1 MIPVVDL
8 FAGAGGLTEGFAS
21 LVDAEGE
28 HVFQPVM
35 SVEKDPDACETLRL
49 RAFLSRI
56 ADKEP
61 GLPWEYEQF
70 LRDRDPRALDCL
82 KKRFPIAWAG
92 ARCEVIEAELGD
104 ADPVLIEVARMRVKG
119 VSPSGVWVLAGG
131 PPCQAYSTAGRSRR
145 KHDPS
150 YAGDPRLRLY
160 QSFMKFVR
168 MLCPPVVVF
177 ENVVGILSAKVD
189 GEPVFSR
196 IVREFM
202 SAGYSVRSVV
212 DPCPATSRDYI
223 VESEKFGIPQARHRV
238 ILLAVR
244 RGRGLH
250 PGVLRSREVSSVRD
264 AFVGLPKL
272 HGIVSDPR
280 GVPLPRFDE
289 WKGLVPE
296 SIAQAARLVGLVPD
310 VVLSEANE
318 IRRGQGKLQA
328 WYRGRLGGSKALEG
342 HAARTVR
349 AEDMERYVF
358 CAAFA
363 QVKGRSPRL
372 EEMPRCLWP
381 KHANLDDVDGD
392 SRPAFNDRF
401 YVQAWGKPSSTVTAH
416 IAKSGHHFIHPD
428 PRQRRSLTLR
438 EAARLQTFPDDFVF
452 MGTKTAQFRQIG
464 NAVPPL
470 LAQQVAQVVAKT
482 LGVDAFGYFD
492 SLEDEDGGED
502 EDAPKLLGVDM
513 FLDAIYEFTDGINGM
528 FVKVAEGLDKLG
540 APR

>member
-21 LVDAEGE
+21 LVDADGLP
-28 HVFQPVM
+28 VFQPVM

-56 ADKEP
+56 ASAEP
-61 GLPWEYEQF
+61 GLPWEYERF
-70 LRDRDPRALDCL
+70 LRDRDPRALDSL
-82 KKRFPIAWAG
+82 KKRFPVAWDD
-92 ARCEVIEAELGD
+92 ARCEVVEAELGD
-104 ADPVLIEVARMRVKG
+104 ADPILIEMARLRLEAAA
-119 VSPSGVWVLAGG
+119 SDYWVLAGG

-150 YAGDPRLRLY
+150 FADDPRLRLY
-160 QSFMKFVR
+160 KSFMKFVH
-168 MLCPPVVVF
+168 MLLPPVVVF
-177 ENVVGILSAKVD
+177 ENVVGILSAKAD
-189 GEPVFSR
+189 GEPVFAR
-196 IVREFM
+196 IVRDFR

-212 DPCPATSRDYI
+212 DPCPATSREYI
-223 VESEKFGIPQARHRV
+223 VESERFGILQARHRV

-250 PGVLRSREVSSVRD
+250 PGVLRSREPSTVRD
-264 AFVGLPKL
+264 ALIGLPKL
-272 HGIVSDPR
+272 HGIASYPQ
-280 GVPLPRFDE
+280 GTCLPRVEE
-289 WKGLVPE
+289 WKKLAPE
-296 SIAQAARLVGLVPD
+296 PVAKIVRSAMIAPYAI
-310 VVLSEANE
+310 LSEANE
-318 IRRGQGKLQA
+318 ICRGQGKLSG
-328 WYRGRLGGSKALEG
+328 WYRGKLDGSKALEG

-349 AEDMERYVF
+349 TVDIERYVF

-381 KHANLDDVDGD
+381 KHANLDDVDAD
-392 SRPAFNDRF
+392 SRPSFNDRY

-452 MGTKTAQFRQIG
+452 MGTKTAQFRQVG

-482 LGVDAFGYFD
+482 LGVDAFGFFE
-492 SLEDEDGGED
+492 SLEEEDGGEG
-502 EDAPKLLGVDM
+502 EEAPKLRGVDM
-513 FLDAIYEFTDGINGM
+513 FLDSIFEFTDGINGM

>member
-21 LVDAEGE
+21 LVDADGLP
-28 HVFQPVM
+28 VFQPVM

-70 LRDRDPRALDCL
+70 LRDRDPRALDSL

-92 ARCEVIEAELGD
+92 ARCEVFEAELGD
-104 ADPVLIEVARMRVKG
+104 ADPVLIEMARARVEAA
-119 VSPSGVWVLAGG
+119 SPSRMWVLAGG

-145 KHDPS
+145 KNDPS

-168 MLCPPVVVF
+168 MLRPPVVVF
-177 ENVVGILSAKVD
+177 ENVVGILSARVD
-189 GEPVFSR
+189 GESVFAQ
-196 IVREFM
+196 IVRDFM
-202 SAGYSVRSVV
+202 WAGYSVRSVV
-212 DPCPATSRDYI
+212 DPCPEAARDYI
-223 VESEKFGIPQARHRV
+223 VESEKYGVPQARHRV

-244 RGRGLH
+244 RGCGLH
-250 PGVLRSREVSSVRD
+250 TGVLHEREAASVRD
-264 AFVGLPKL
+264 ALVGLPKL
-272 HGIVSDPR
+272 HGVVSDPQ

-289 WKGLVPE
+289 WKDLVPE
-296 SIAQAARLVGLVPD
+296 SIARTARLVGRVPD
-310 VVLSEANE
+310 TVLSEANE

-328 WYRGRLGGSKALEG
+328 WYRGKLSGSKALEG
-342 HAARTVR
+342 HAARTIR
-349 AEDMERYVF
+349 AEDMERFVF

-363 QVKGRSPRL
+363 QVKGKTPRL

-381 KHANLDDVDGD
+381 KHANLDDVDAD
-392 SRPAFNDRF
+392 SRPSFNDRY

-428 PRQRRSLTLR
+428 PRQHRSLTLR

-452 MGTKTAQFRQIG
+452 MGTKTAQFRQVG

-470 LAQQVAQVVAKT
+470 LAQQVAQIVAKT

-492 SLEDEDGGED
+492 SLEDEDGGE
-502 EDAPKLLGVDM
+502 EESKPKLLGMDM
-513 FLDAIYEFTDGINGM
+513 FLDSIFEFTDGINGM

>member
-21 LVDAEGE
+21 LVDADGLP
-28 HVFQPVM
+28 VFKPVM

-56 ADKEP
+56 ANTEP

-70 LRDRDPRALDCL
+70 LRDRDPRALDSL
-82 KKRFPIAWAG
+82 KKRFPVAWAG
-92 ARCEVIEAELGD
+92 ARCEVVEAELGD
-104 ADPVLIEVARMRVKG
+104 VDPVLIEMARIRVKAA
-119 VSPSGVWVLAGG
+119 SPSGVWVLAGG

-145 KHDPS
+145 KYDPS

-160 QSFMKFVR
+160 KSFMKFVY
-168 MLCPPVVVF
+168 MLWPPVVVF

-189 GEPVFSR
+189 GESVFSR
-196 IVREFM
+196 IVHDFRN
-202 SAGYSVRSVV
+202 AGYSVRSVV

-223 VESEKFGIPQARHRV
+223 VESERFGIPQARHRV

-250 PGVLRSREVSSVRD
+250 PGVLRSREPSTVRD
-264 AFVGLPKL
+264 ALVGLPKL
-272 HGIVSDPR
+272 HGIVSDPQ

-296 SIAQAARLVGLVPD
+296 SIAQAARLVGCVPD
-310 VVLSEANE
+310 TVLSEANE

-328 WYRGRLGGSKALEG
+328 WYRGKLDGSKALDG
-342 HAARTVR
+342 HAARTIR
-349 AEDMERYVF
+349 SEDMERYVF

-381 KHANLDDVDGD
+381 KHANLDDVDAD
-392 SRPAFNDRF
+392 SRPAFNDRY

-416 IAKSGHHFIHPD
+416 ISKSGHHFIHPD
-428 PRQRRSLTLR
+428 PRQHRSLTLR

-452 MGTKTAQFRQIG
+452 MGTKTAQFRQVG

-470 LAQQVAQVVAKT
+470 LAQQIAQVVAKT

-492 SLEDEDGGED
+492 SLEDDDSEE
-502 EDAPKLLGVDM
+502 EADAPKLLGVDM

-528 FVKVAEGLDKLG
+528 FVKVAEGLDKIT

>member
-21 LVDAEGE
+21 LVDAEGK

-82 KKRFPIAWAG
+82 KKRFPIAWDG
-92 ARCEVIEAELGD
+92 ARCEVVEAELGD
-104 ADPVLIEVARMRVKG
+104 ADPVLIEMARMRVEAA
-119 VSPSGVWVLAGG
+119 SSSGVWVLAGG

-150 YAGDPRLRLY
+150 YTGDPRLRLY
-160 QSFMKFVR
+160 QSFMKFVQ
-168 MLCPPVVVF
+168 MLRPPVVVF

-189 GEPVFSR
+189 GESVFAQ
-196 IVREFM
+196 IVRDFM
-202 SAGYSVRSVV
+202 WAGYSVRSVV
-212 DPCPATSRDYI
+212 DPCPVAARDYI
-223 VESEKFGIPQARHRV
+223 VESEKYGIPQARHRV

-250 PGVLRSREVSSVRD
+250 TGVLRERPASSVRD
-264 AFVGLPKL
+264 ALVGLPKL
-272 HGIVSDPR
+272 HGVVSDPQ
-280 GVPLPRFDE
+280 GEPLPCFEE
-289 WKGLVPE
+289 WKELVPE
-296 SIAQAARLVGLVPD
+296 SIAQAARLVGRVPD

-318 IRRGQGKLQA
+318 IVRGQGKLQA
-328 WYRGRLGGSKALEG
+328 WYRGKLSGSKALEG

-349 AEDMERYVF
+349 AADMERYVF

-381 KHANLDDVDGD
+381 KHANLDDVDAD
-392 SRPAFNDRF
+392 SRPSFNDRY

-428 PRQRRSLTLR
+428 PRQHRSLTLR

-452 MGTKTAQFRQIG
+452 MGTKTAQLRQIG

-470 LAQQVAQVVAKT
+470 LGQQIAQVVAKT
-482 LGVDAFGYFD
+482 LGVDAFGFFD
-492 SLEDEDGGED
+492 SLEEEDGGEG
-502 EDAPKLLGVDM
+502 EEGPKLLGDT
-513 FLDAIYEFTDGINGM
+513 FFDAIIDFADSINGM
-528 FVKVAEGLDKLG
+528 LGKAADALDKLG

>member
-21 LVDAEGE
+21 LVDAEGLP
-28 HVFQPVM
+28 VFQPVM

-82 KKRFPIAWAG
+82 KKRFPVAWNG
-92 ARCEVIEAELGD
+92 ARCEVVEAELGD
-104 ADPVLIEVARMRVKG
+104 ADPVLIEMARMRVEATA
-119 VSPSGVWVLAGG
+119 SDYWVLAGG

-150 YAGDPRLRLY
+150 YADDPRLRLY
-160 QSFMKFVR
+160 QSFMKFVH
-168 MLCPPVVVF
+168 MLRPPVVVF

-189 GEPVFSR
+189 GESVFTR
-196 IVREFM
+196 IVHDFW

-212 DPCPATSRDYI
+212 DPCPEMSRDYI
-223 VESEKFGIPQARHRV
+223 VESEKYGIPQARHRV

-250 PGVLRSREVSSVRD
+250 TGVLRERPASSVRD
-264 AFVGLPKL
+264 ALVGLPKL
-272 HGIVSDPR
+272 HGVVSYPH
-280 GVPLPRFDE
+280 GTCLPRFEE
-289 WKGLVPE
+289 WKNLVPE
-296 SIAQAARLVGLVPD
+296 PIAKIVRDAMLAPNAI
-310 VVLSEANE
+310 LSEANE
-318 IRRGQGKLQA
+318 ICCGQGRLSG
-328 WYRGRLGGSKALEG
+328 WYRGKLDDSKAVEG

-349 AEDMERYVF
+349 TVDIERYMF
-358 CAAFA
+358 AAAFA
-363 QVKGRSPRL
+363 QVKSRSPRL

-381 KHANLDDVDGD
+381 NHANLDDIDGD
-392 SRPAFNDRF
+392 SRPAFNDRY

-452 MGTKTAQFRQIG
+452 MGTKTAQLRQIG

-470 LAQQVAQVVAKT
+470 LAQQIAQIVAKA
-482 LGVDAFGYFD
+482 LGVEGFGYFD
-492 SLEDEDGGED
+492 STEDEDDE
-502 EDAPKLLGVDM
+502 EDAPAPKLVGVDM

-528 FVKVAEGLDKLG
+528 SVKVAEGLDKLG

>member
-1 MIPVVDL
+1 
-8 FAGAGGLTEGFAS
+8 
-21 LVDAEGE
+21 
-28 HVFQPVM
+28 M

-56 ADKEP
+56 ADKEQ

-82 KKRFPIAWAG
+82 KKRFPIAWDG
-92 ARCEVIEAELGD
+92 ARCEVVEAELGD
-104 ADPVLIEVARMRVKG
+104 ADPVLIEMARMRVEAA
-119 VSPSGVWVLAGG
+119 SSSGVWVLAGG

-150 YAGDPRLRLY
+150 FAGDPRLRLY
-160 QSFMKFVR
+160 QSFMKFVQ
-168 MLCPPVVVF
+168 MLRPPVVVF

-189 GEPVFSR
+189 GESVFAQ
-196 IVREFM
+196 IVRDFM
-202 SAGYSVRSVV
+202 WAGYSVRSVV
-212 DPCPATSRDYI
+212 DPCPAAARDYI

-250 PGVLRSREVSSVRD
+250 PGVLRERAASSVRD
-264 AFVGLPKL
+264 ALVGLPKL
-272 HGIVSDPR
+272 HGVVSYPQ
-280 GVPLPRFDE
+280 GTCLPRFEE
-289 WKGLVPE
+289 WKKLAPE
-296 SIAQAARLVGLVPD
+296 PIAKIVRDAMIAPYAI
-310 VVLSEANE
+310 LSEANE
-318 IRRGQGKLQA
+318 IVRGQGKLSG
-328 WYRGRLGGSKALEG
+328 WYRGKLDGSKALEG

-349 AEDMERYVF
+349 TVDMERYMF
-358 CAAFA
+358 AAAFA

-381 KHANLDDVDGD
+381 NHANLDDVDAD

-452 MGTKTAQFRQIG
+452 MGTKTAQFRQVG

-502 EDAPKLLGVDM
+502 EEAAPKLLGDM
-513 FLDAIYEFTDGINGM
+513 FVDAIIDFADTINGM
-528 FVKVAEGLDKLG
+528 FDKAADALDKLG

>member
-8 FAGAGGLTEGFAS
+8 FAGAGSLTEGFAS
-21 LVDAEGE
+21 LVDADGLP
-28 HVFQPVM
+28 VFKPVM

-56 ADKEP
+56 ANTEP

-70 LRDRDPRALDCL
+70 LRDRDPRALDSL
-82 KKRFPIAWAG
+82 KKRFPVAWAG
-92 ARCEVIEAELGD
+92 ARCEVVEAELGD
-104 ADPVLIEVARMRVKG
+104 VDPVLIEMARMRVKAA
-119 VSPSGVWVLAGG
+119 SPSGVWVLAGG

-145 KHDPS
+145 KYDPS

-160 QSFMKFVR
+160 KSFMKFVY
-168 MLCPPVVVF
+168 MLWPPVVVF

-189 GEPVFSR
+189 GESVFSR
-196 IVREFM
+196 IVHDFR

-223 VESEKFGIPQARHRV
+223 VESERFGIPQARHRV

-250 PGVLRSREVSSVRD
+250 PGVLRSREPSTVRD
-264 AFVGLPKL
+264 ALVGLPKL
-272 HGIVSDPR
+272 HGIVSDPQ

-296 SIAQAARLVGLVPD
+296 SIAQAARLVGCVPD
-310 VVLSEANE
+310 TVLSEANE

-328 WYRGRLGGSKALEG
+328 WYRGKLDGSKALEG
-342 HAARTVR
+342 HAARTIR

-381 KHANLDDVDGD
+381 KHANLDDVDAD
-392 SRPAFNDRF
+392 SRPAFNDRY

-416 IAKSGHHFIHPD
+416 ISKSGHHFIHPD
-428 PRQRRSLTLR
+428 PRQHRSLTLR
-438 EAARLQTFPDDFVF
+438 EAARLQTFPDDFVV
-452 MGTKTAQFRQIG
+452 MGTKTAQFRQVG

-470 LAQQVAQVVAKT
+470 LAQQIAQVVAKT

-492 SLEDEDGGED
+492 SLEDDDSEE
-502 EDAPKLLGVDM
+502 EADAPKLLGVDM

-528 FVKVAEGLDKLG
+528 FVKVAEGLDKIT

>member
-21 LVDAEGE
+21 LVDADGLP
-28 HVFQPVM
+28 VFQPVM

-56 ADKEP
+56 ADKEQ

-70 LRDRDPRALDCL
+70 LRDRDPRALECL
-82 KKRFPIAWAG
+82 KKRFPIAWTG
-92 ARCEVIEAELGD
+92 ARCEVVEAELGD
-104 ADPVLIEVARMRVKG
+104 ADAALIEMARMRVEAA
-119 VSPSGVWVLAGG
+119 SPSGVWVLAGG

-160 QSFMKFVR
+160 ESFMKFVR

-196 IVREFM
+196 IVHDFM

-212 DPCPATSRDYI
+212 DPCPEVARDYI
-223 VESEKFGIPQARHRV
+223 VESEKYGIPQARHRV

-250 PGVLRSREVSSVRD
+250 PGVLRERKTATVRD
-264 AFVGLPKL
+264 ALVGLPKL
-272 HGIVSDPR
+272 HGVVSYPQ
-280 GVPLPRFDE
+280 GTCLPRFEE
-289 WKGLVPE
+289 WKKLAPE
-296 SIAQAARLVGLVPD
+296 PIAKIVRDAMIAPYAI
-310 VVLSEANE
+310 LSEANE
-318 IRRGQGKLQA
+318 IVRGQGKLSG
-328 WYRGRLGGSKALEG
+328 WYRGKLGGSKALDG

-349 AEDMERYVF
+349 TVDIERYMF
-358 CAAFA
+358 AAAFA

-381 KHANLDDVDGD
+381 NHANLDDIDGD

-428 PRQRRSLTLR
+428 PRQHRSLTLR

-452 MGTKTAQFRQIG
+452 MGTKTAQFRQVG

-470 LAQQVAQVVAKT
+470 LAQQIAQVVAKT
-482 LGVDAFGYFD
+482 LGVDSYGYFD
-492 SLEDEDGGED
+492 SLEGED
-502 EDAPKLLGVDM
+502 SEEEADAPKLRGVDM

>member
-21 LVDAEGE
+21 LVDADGLP
-28 HVFQPVM
+28 VFQPVM

-70 LRDRDPRALDCL
+70 LRDRDPRALDSL
-82 KKRFPIAWAG
+82 KKRFPVAWAG
-92 ARCEVIEAELGD
+92 ARCEVVEAELGD
-104 ADPVLIEVARMRVKG
+104 VDPVLIEMARMRVKAA
-119 VSPSGVWVLAGG
+119 SPSGVWVLAGG

-145 KHDPS
+145 KYDPS

-160 QSFMKFVR
+160 KSFMKFVY
-168 MLCPPVVVF
+168 MLWPPVVVF

-189 GEPVFSR
+189 GESVFSR
-196 IVREFM
+196 IVHDFM

-223 VESEKFGIPQARHRV
+223 VESERFGIPQARHRV

-250 PGVLRSREVSSVRD
+250 PGVLRSREPSTVRD
-264 AFVGLPKL
+264 ALVGLPKL
-272 HGIVSDPR
+272 HGIVSDPQ

-296 SIAQAARLVGLVPD
+296 SIAQAARLVGCVPD
-310 VVLSEANE
+310 TVLSEANE

-328 WYRGRLGGSKALEG
+328 WYRGKLDGSKALDG
-342 HAARTVR
+342 HAARTIR
-349 AEDMERYVF
+349 SEDMERYVF

-381 KHANLDDVDGD
+381 NHANLDDIDGD

-428 PRQRRSLTLR
+428 PRQHRSLTLR

-452 MGTKTAQFRQIG
+452 MGTKTAQFRQVG

-470 LAQQVAQVVAKT
+470 LAQQVAQIVAKT
-482 LGVDAFGYFD
+482 LGVDSYGYFD
-492 SLEDEDGGED
+492 SLEGED
-502 EDAPKLLGVDM
+502 SEEEADAPKLRGVDM
-513 FLDAIYEFTDGINGM
+513 FLDAIFEFTDGINGM
-528 FVKVAEGLDKLG
+528 FVKVAEGLDKIT

>member
-21 LVDAEGE
+21 LVDANGE

-56 ADKEP
+56 AAAEP
-61 GLPWEYEQF
+61 ELPWEYEQF
-70 LRDRDPRALDCL
+70 LRDRDPRALDSL
-82 KKRFPIAWAG
+82 KKRFPIAWTG

-104 ADPVLIEVARMRVKG
+104 ADPVLIEMARMRVEAA
-119 VSPSGVWVLAGG
+119 SPSGVWVLAGG

-150 YAGDPRLRLY
+150 FAGDPRLRLY
-160 QSFMKFVR
+160 RSFMKFVH
-168 MLCPPVVVF
+168 MLRPPVVVF

-196 IVREFM
+196 IVHDFR
-202 SAGYSVRSVV
+202 SAGYRVRSVV

-223 VESEKFGIPQARHRV
+223 VESERFGIPQARHRV

-250 PGVLRSREVSSVRD
+250 TGVLRSRESSTVRD

-272 HGIVSDPR
+272 HGVVSDPR

-289 WKGLVPE
+289 WKGIVPE
-296 SIAQAARLVGLVPD
+296 SIARAARLVGRVPD

-318 IRRGQGKLQA
+318 IVRGQGRLSG
-328 WYRGRLGGSKALEG
+328 WYRGKLDGSKALEG
-342 HAARTVR
+342 HAARTIR

-381 KHANLDDVDGD
+381 NHANLDDVDGD
-392 SRPAFNDRF
+392 SRPAFNDRY

-452 MGTKTAQFRQIG
+452 MGTKTAQFRQVG

-470 LAQQVAQVVAKT
+470 LAQQIAQVVAKT
-482 LGVDAFGYFD
+482 LGVEGFGYFD
-492 SLEDEDGGED
+492 STEDEDNEED
-502 EDAPKLLGVDM
+502 ADAPKLLGVDM

>member
-21 LVDAEGE
+21 LVDADGLP
-28 HVFQPVM
+28 VFQPVM

-56 ADKEP
+56 ADKEQ

-82 KKRFPIAWAG
+82 KKRFPIAWDG
-92 ARCEVIEAELGD
+92 ARCEVVEAELGD
-104 ADPVLIEVARMRVKG
+104 ADPVLIEMARMRVEAA
-119 VSPSGVWVLAGG
+119 SPSGVWVLAGG

-160 QSFMKFVR
+160 KSFMKFVQ
-168 MLCPPVVVF
+168 MLRPPVVVF

-189 GEPVFSR
+189 GESVFAR
-196 IVREFM
+196 IVRDFM
-202 SAGYSVRSVV
+202 WAGYSVRSVV
-212 DPCPATSRDYI
+212 DPCPETSRDYI

-250 PGVLRSREVSSVRD
+250 PGVLRSRESSTVRD
-264 AFVGLPKL
+264 ALVGLPKL

-289 WKGLVPE
+289 WKDLVPS
-296 SIAQAARLVGLVPD
+296 SIAKIARPIGYMPYAIF
-310 VVLSEANE
+310 SEVHE
-318 IRRGQGKLQA
+318 IWRGQGKLQA
-328 WYRGRLGGSKALEG
+328 WYRGKLDGSKALEG

-349 AEDMERYVF
+349 EEDMERYVF

-392 SRPAFNDRF
+392 SRPAFNDRY

-428 PRQRRSLTLR
+428 PRQHRSLTLR

-452 MGTKTAQFRQIG
+452 MGTKTSQFRQVG

-470 LAQQVAQVVAKT
+470 LAQQIAQVVAKT

-492 SLEDEDGGED
+492 SLEEEDGGED
-502 EDAPKLLGVDM
+502 EEAAPKLLGDM
-513 FLDAIYEFTDGINGM
+513 FVDAIIDFADTINGM
-528 FVKVAEGLDKLG
+528 FDKAADALDKLG

>member
-21 LVDAEGE
+21 LVDADGE

-56 ADKEP
+56 AAAEP
-61 GLPWEYEQF
+61 ELPWEYEQF

-150 YAGDPRLRLY
+150 FADDPRLRLY
-160 QSFMKFVR
+160 KSFMKFVH

-196 IVREFM
+196 IVRDFR

-223 VESEKFGIPQARHRV
+223 VESERFGIPQARHRV

-250 PGVLRSREVSSVRD
+250 PGVLRSRESSTVRD
-264 AFVGLPKL
+264 ALVGLPKL
-272 HGIVSDPR
+272 HGVVSDPR

-289 WKGLVPE
+289 WKGLVPS
-296 SIAQAARLVGLVPD
+296 SIAQDARLVGRVPD

-318 IRRGQGKLQA
+318 IRRCQGKLSG
-328 WYRGRLGGSKALEG
+328 WYRGKLDGSKTLEG

-349 AEDMERYVF
+349 TEDMERYMF
-358 CAAFA
+358 AAAFA

-452 MGTKTAQFRQIG
+452 MGTKTAQFRQVG

-470 LAQQVAQVVAKT
+470 LAQQIAQVVAKT

-492 SLEDEDGGED
+492 STEDEDNEEEEG
-502 EDAPKLLGVDM
+502 APQLLGVDM

-528 FVKVAEGLDKLG
+528 FVKVAEGLDKLS

>member
-21 LVDAEGE
+21 LVDADGLP
-28 HVFQPVM
+28 VFQPVM

-56 ADKEP
+56 ADTEP

-92 ARCEVIEAELGD
+92 ARCEVVEAELGD
-104 ADPVLIEVARMRVKG
+104 ADPVLIEMARMRVEAA
-119 VSPSGVWVLAGG
+119 SPSGVWVLAGG

-160 QSFMKFVR
+160 KSFMKFVH
-168 MLCPPVVVF
+168 MLRPPVVVF

-189 GEPVFSR
+189 GESVFAQ
-196 IVREFM
+196 IVRDFM
-202 SAGYSVRSVV
+202 WAGYSVRSVV

-250 PGVLRSREVSSVRD
+250 TGVLRERETVTVRD
-264 AFVGLPKL
+264 ALVGLPKL
-272 HGIVSDPR
+272 HGVVSYPH
-280 GVPLPRFDE
+280 GTCLPRFEE
-289 WKGLVPE
+289 WKKLAPE
-296 SIAQAARLVGLVPD
+296 PIAKIVRDAMIAPYAI
-310 VVLSEANE
+310 LSEASE
-318 IRRGQGKLQA
+318 IVRGQGKLSG
-328 WYRGRLGGSKALEG
+328 WYRGKLGGSKALEG

-349 AEDMERYVF
+349 MVDIERYTF

-381 KHANLDDVDGD
+381 NHANLDDVDGD
-392 SRPAFNDRF
+392 SRPSFNDRY

-428 PRQRRSLTLR
+428 PLQRRSLTLR
-438 EAARLQTFPDDFVF
+438 EAARLQTFPDDFAF

-470 LAQQVAQVVAKT
+470 LAQQIAQIVAKT
-482 LGVDAFGYFD
+482 LGIDAFGYFD
-492 SLEDEDGGED
+492 SLEDEDSEEED
-502 EDAPKLLGVDM
+502 DAPKLVGVDM

-528 FVKVAEGLDKLG
+528 LGKAADVLDKFA

>member
-21 LVDAEGE
+21 LVDSEGE

-49 RAFLSRI
+49 RSFLSRI
-56 ADKEP
+56 AAAEP

-70 LRDRDPRALDCL
+70 LRDRDPRALECL
-82 KKRFPIAWAG
+82 KKRFPIAWDG
-92 ARCEVIEAELGD
+92 ARCEVVEGELGD
-104 ADPVLIEVARMRVKG
+104 ADAVLIEMARMRVEAA
-119 VSPSGVWVLAGG
+119 SPSGVWVLAGG
-131 PPCQAYSTAGRSRR
+131 PPCQVYSTAGRSRR

-150 YAGDPRLRLY
+150 FEGDPRLRLY
-160 QSFMKFVR
+160 QSFMKFVH

-196 IVREFM
+196 IVHDFM

-212 DPCPATSRDYI
+212 DPCPAVPRDYI

-250 PGVLRSREVSSVRD
+250 TEVLRERETATVRD
-264 AFVGLPKL
+264 ALVGLPKL
-272 HGIVSDPR
+272 HGIASYPQ
-280 GVPLPRFDE
+280 GTCLPRFEE
-289 WKGLVPE
+289 WKKLAPE
-296 SIAQAARLVGLVPD
+296 PVAKIVRSAMIAPYAI
-310 VVLSEANE
+310 LSESNE
-318 IRRGQGKLQA
+318 ISRGQGKLSG
-328 WYRGRLGGSKALEG
+328 WYRGKLDGSKALEG

-349 AEDMERYVF
+349 MVDIERYTF

-381 KHANLDDVDGD
+381 NHANLDDVDGD
-392 SRPAFNDRF
+392 SRPSFNDRY

-428 PRQRRSLTLR
+428 PLQRRSLTLR
-438 EAARLQTFPDDFVF
+438 EAARLQTFPDDFAF

-470 LAQQVAQVVAKT
+470 LAQQIAQIVAKT
-482 LGVDAFGYFD
+482 LGIDAFGYFD
-492 SLEDEDGGED
+492 SLEDEDSEEED
-502 EDAPKLLGVDM
+502 DAPKLVGVDM
-513 FLDAIYEFTDGINGM
+513 FLDAIYEFTAGINGM
-528 FVKVAEGLDKLG
+528 LGKAADVLDKFA